1 MIFNLFKNKFL
12 GIDLGSL
19 NIKIVE
25 VAKKGKAF
33 EVVNFGIIPIIN
45 FKEIISSSY
54 IFEEQ
59 VAMIINEF
67 IKEGRVRAK
76 DVVLNVLAPYVF
88 PINFWIP
95 NIPEKSLPQVIR
107 FESQKQIPLGLDEIE
122 IEYRYLQTEM
132 EQTKQWLIFLTGTPK
147 NYLRKIET
155 IINLLHLNLKSYG
168 IEYFNYEPY
177 FKNILGNF
185 VIIDLGHAYSTLS
198 LVRNSKIIYGAKLKI
213 RGYDFLDS
221 LINLTKN
228 PETEILDLV
237 AKKGFSFSPEERDF
251 RYLTNN
257 FLTHMSNLI
266 QAEIEKLEDGFYIK
280 IDKIFWTGGLSI
292 LPGFK
297 SEMLTRLSKY
307 QQDLLLPFSLF
318 SGDKF
323 SALKDRATI
332 FSQVLGVVYR
342 KLLG

>member
-1 MIFNLFKNKFL
+1 MIFSFLKDKFL
-12 GIDLGSL
+12 GIDFGSL

-25 VAKKGKAF
+25 VTKRGKTL
-33 EVVNFGIIPIIN
+33 EVTNFGIIPIIN

-59 VAMIINEF
+59 ISLIISDFLKETK
-67 IKEGRVRAK
+67 IKTKEVIS
-76 DVVLNVLAPYVF
+76 NVLAPYVF
-88 PINFWIP
+88 PINFWVP

-122 IEYRYLQTEM
+122 VEYRYLPVEM

-147 NYLRKIET
+147 NYLKKIQT
-155 IINLLHLNLKSYG
+155 IVNLLHLNLKGYG

-177 FKNILGNF
+177 FLNRLGNF
-185 VIIDLGHAYSTLS
+185 VIIDLGHSYSTLS
-198 LVRNSKIIYGAKLKI
+198 LVRNKKIIYGAKLKV

-221 LINLTKN
+221 IINLTKN
-228 PETEILDLV
+228 PESEVLDFTF
-237 AKKGFSFSPEERDF
+237 KRGFLFSPEERDF
-251 RYLTNN
+251 KYLSDN
-257 FLTHMSNLI
+257 FLSHVKSI
-266 QAEIEKLEDGFYIK
+266 IESEIKKIEDVFYIN

-297 SEMLTRLSKY
+297 SEMLARLARY
-307 QQDLLLPFSLF
+307 QQDYLLPFEIF
-318 SGDKF
+318 KGEKF
-323 SALKDRATI
+323 MALKERATI

-342 KLLG
+342 KIMS